1 MALLNFLTEKKR
13 NLSEGIR
20 LRNFSVLVLCSA
32 AIAYYFANVQILATE
47 PWPHFLQMLKAL
59 LSPNFSEPKALA
71 IDLFYTLSFALL
83 GVSLAVVMGTA
94 LSLLYRYSL
103 VRLCCAFLRAI
114 HELFWALIFI
124 QIFGLSA
131 ITAIL
136 AIGIPYACTF
146 ARVFHDIYQQAP
158 VKITN
163 QQIADNAKISNF
175 CYVLLPQ
182 VWPQMQ
188 SYLRYRFECG
198 IRTSAVLGF
207 VGLPTIGFHLETAF
221 KQGDYSYAG
230 ALLISFYLLIASI
243 KHWMKLSLL
252 PLYLLV
258 AYYFLPES
266 YMINSAD
273 NMLRFIIID
282 IWPRAV
288 LNADVGIINSTVIYS
303 QWFVELLLEQ
313 GLSGIGQTI
322 ILTLLALATT
332 LVFCVIAMPILVLMH
347 NYVSINILG
356 KSVLLIARSIA
367 EYILAFVL
375 LLLLGPSMLPAILAL
390 AIHNS
395 ALISYLLARN
405 IASLVLPAK
414 LSISEFLYKVL
425 PSLYVNFISLLMYRA
440 EIILRESAILGVLG
454 ITTLGF
460 YIDSAFE
467 ELRFDRALALL
478 LMTALLNLLLDQ
490 FSRKMQLSFTGS
502 TIRVRS
508 RD

>member
-1 MALLNFLTEKKR
+1 MALLYKTRQNQ
-13 NLSEGIR
+13 SEGIR
-20 LRNFSVLVLCSA
+20 LRNFSLLVIGA
-32 AIAYYFANVQILATE
+32 AIIGYFFANVQILATE

-59 LSPNFSEPKALA
+59 FRPNFTEPKALA
-71 IDLFYTLSFALL
+71 IDLLYTLNFALL
-83 GVSLAVVMGTA
+83 GVSLAVFIGTG
-94 LSLLYRYSL
+94 LSLLYRYSI
-103 VRLCCAFLRAI
+103 VRMCCAFLRAI

-124 QIFGLSA
+124 QIFGLSS
-131 ITAIL
+131 ITAVL

-221 KQGDYSYAG
+221 KQGDYNYAG

-252 PLYLLV
+252 PLYLI
-258 AYYFLPES
+258 AACFFLPES
-266 YMINSAD
+266 YTINSGE
-273 NMLRFIIID
+273 NLLRFITID

-288 LNADVGIINSTVIYS
+288 LSADQGFIHNTLVYWH
-303 QWFVELLLEQ
+303 WFVELLLEQ
-313 GLSGIGQTI
+313 GLSGISHTV
-322 ILTLLALATT
+322 ILTVLALATT
-332 LVFCVIAMPILVLMH
+332 LVFCVFAMPILVLMH

-356 KSVLLIARSIA
+356 KSVLLVARSTA

-405 IASLVLPAK
+405 ITSLVLPAK
-414 LSISEFLYKVL
+414 LSMSEFLYKVL
-425 PSLYVNFISLLMYRA
+425 PSLYVNFMSLLMYRT

-467 ELRFDRALALL
+467 ELRLDRALALL
-478 LMTALLNLLLDQ
+478 LMTALMNLLLDQ

-502 TIRVRS
+502 AIRVRS